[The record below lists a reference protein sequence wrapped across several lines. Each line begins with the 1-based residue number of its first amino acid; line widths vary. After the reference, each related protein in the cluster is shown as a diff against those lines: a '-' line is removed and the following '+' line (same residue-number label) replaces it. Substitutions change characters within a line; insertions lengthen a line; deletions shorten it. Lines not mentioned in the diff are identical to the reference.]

1 MVRILAV
8 TPISVPDQELVRRQR
23 RYDALAPAG
32 VEVQLHNLGG
42 GPTGVPHAL
51 ETDDDVAASEAAVTG
66 WFRAA
71 VHAGTAEGFDAF
83 LPDCVLD
90 PGVGS
95 GTADLPLP
103 VLGLLRLNLGVLSGA
118 GGTIS
123 AVARNQAIARE
134 LQRKAGEYGPVGVGP
149 VTVLGLALEDIADD
163 DAWTAAVAAALPE
176 LPAGYTINA
185 CSAVN
190 LGQLPAGG
198 PALVDP
204 TALALRLIGV
214 LAGAGAGAGVSPPVK
229 APGDAPVGATP

>member
-1 MVRILAV
+1 MRLLAV
-8 TPISVPDQELVRRQR
+8 TPISVPAPELARRQR

-32 VEVQLHNLGG
+32 VEIQLHNLGDRL
-42 GPTGVPHAL
+42 TGVPHAL

-71 VHAGTAEGFDAF
+71 AHDGTAEGFDGF

-103 VLGLLRLNLGVLSGA
+103 VLGLLRLNLGVL
-118 GGTIS
+118 GGVGGSIS
-123 AVARNQAIARE
+123 AVARNHAIARE
-134 LQRKAGEYGPVGVGP
+134 LRRKAGEYGPVGLGP
-149 VTVLGLALEDIADD
+149 VSVLGLSLEDIADD
-163 DAWTAAVAAALPE
+163 GAWTAAVAAALPE
-176 LPAGYTINA
+176 LPAGYAINA

-214 LAGAGAGAGVSPPVK
+214 LADAGVAAGVGADVAAGETPLS
-229 APGDAPVGATP
+229 GATP